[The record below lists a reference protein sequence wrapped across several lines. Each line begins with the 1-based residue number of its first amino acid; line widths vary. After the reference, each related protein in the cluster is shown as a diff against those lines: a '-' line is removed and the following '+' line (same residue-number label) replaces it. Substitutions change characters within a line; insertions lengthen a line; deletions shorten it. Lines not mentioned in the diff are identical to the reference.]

1 MVLFSSSSLK
11 DAFLMPQV
19 SLEADLSASG
29 HWSVHL
35 LCVLQDTVLFKDW
48 TLLAAVPSLS

>member
-1 MVLFSSSSLK
+1 
-11 DAFLMPQV
+11 MPQV